1 MVLTTEDRFNA
12 GFSNFVSKLFE
23 EKIEPNRRER
33 KWLTCYKL

>member
-23 EKIEPNRRER
+23 EKSSRIGVNEND
-33 KWLTCYKL
+33 